1 MVMHCKYACH
11 IATTTKYY
19 SMTIGHKKY
28 LNTFGKPYLDSHIN
42 QIALTCVQWF
52 EKIRKCV

>member
-11 IATTTKYY
+11 VATTT
-19 SMTIGHKKY
+19 MTIGHKKY

-52 EKIRKCV
+52 EKIQKCV

>member
-19 SMTIGHKKY
+19 SMTIGHKKISEHIWETLLRFAY
-28 LNTFGKPYLDSHIN
+28 KPNCIN
-42 QIALTCVQWF
+42 MCAV
-52 EKIRKCV
+52 V

>member
-19 SMTIGHKKY
+19 SMTIDHKKF
-28 LNTFGKPYLDSHIN
+28 LNTFEKPYLDSYI
-42 QIALTCVQWF
+42 F
-52 EKIRKCV
+52 RKFR